1 MSFHFI
7 SLLSE
12 PKTYLTMV
20 DNVGRPRFMTFTEE
34 HLARTCIR
42 YMARYKARNGH
53 WPTMDL
59 ERRVNVRTREV
70 GVKIHH
76 PGSIANTLDVVELDE
91 EDIFS
96 MGRRANASLVWVHN
110 FQVLPQKYEGQVEQV
125 AFQGREGD
133 ATVDEEEYVRVLS
146 TLIDV

>member
-7 SLLSE
+7 SPLSE

-20 DNVGRPRFMTFTEE
+20 DGAGRPRLMAFTEA
-34 HLARTCIR
+34 HIARTCIR

-53 WPTMDL
+53 WPNMDL
-59 ERRVNVRTREV
+59 ERRVNVRVRDTD
-70 GVKIHH
+70 VKIIH
-76 PGSIANTLDVVELDE
+76 PASIANTLGVVEMCE
-91 EDIFS
+91 EDVCS
-96 MGRRANASLVWVHN
+96 MGRRANASIVWVHN
-110 FQVLPQKYEGQVEQV
+110 FQVLPQKYNGQIEQI

-133 ATVDEEEYVRVLS
+133 ATVDEEEYARVLS

>member
-1 MSFHFI
+1 
-7 SLLSE
+7 
-12 PKTYLTMV
+12 
-20 DNVGRPRFMTFTEE
+20 
-34 HLARTCIR
+34 
-42 YMARYKARNGH
+42 
-53 WPTMDL
+53 MDL
-59 ERRVNVRTREV
+59 ERRVNVRAREV
-70 GVKIHH
+70 GVKIRH
-76 PGSIANTLDVVELDE
+76 PGSIANMLDVVELDE

-110 FQVLPQKYEGQVEQV
+110 FQVLPQKYEGAVEQI